1 MADKN
6 MYNEVKLAL
15 MVSKSQLTKSVK
27 SKMPAE
33 LPDSSKI
40 RVAAGL
46 LEALQIVSE
55 KSKDVRTNREKWLN
69 AVVKYDPIEF
79 EKDSKKTK
87 DQLIE
92 DSELDV
98 EKYEERAD
106 QCIKPHNMEIN

>member
-15 MVSKSQLTKSVK
+15 TFSKSQLTKSEKKLEENCVEL
-27 SKMPAE
+27 SKMHAE

-46 LEALQIVSE
+46 LEALQIVYE
-55 KSKDVRTNREKWLN
+55 KSKEVRTNREKWLN

-98 EKYEERAD
+98 EKYEEKAD
-106 QCIKPHNMEIN
+106 